1 MRNYNNLFTSTV
13 TPPMIILTFD
23 VLEHVAWSS
32 SRGHWEKKKSRLHLQ
47 CVNASTRIRTVSTRC
62 HTNLADSHRV
72 IVFVPSRTHVSNYSN
87 YSAATL
93 RHKGIRSATCNGE
106 KNMRNQNQSD
116 LFHFGVAVGTTKVL
130 PSNSA
135 AASLHLL
142 ELVGKDRFSACERTM
157 FCFVAGSFVGHPW
170 ILRNLG

>member
-1 MRNYNNLFTSTV
+1 M

-32 SRGHWEKKKSRLHLQ
+32 SRGHWEKKKSRLHSQ
-47 CVNASTRIRTVSTRC
+47 CVNASARIRTVSTRC
-62 HTNLADSHRV
+62 HTNLANGHRV